1 MTNPR
6 ALAIDPRA
14 KSRFIFWTDCGKR
27 PRIERA
33 NLDGAN
39 RTVLISTKLYW
50 PNDLTLDLVKK
61 RIYFADAHLD
71 YIESCDYFG
80 GKRVQIFANSLA
92 LHHPHCLSFF
102 EHSIYW
108 VDRGHQRLVKI
119 NRYES
124 ALVSSRTNN
133 VTYIPD
139 LSAQALNVRVAHQLA
154 QPVDTEANPCDK
166 SSCEHLCL
174 LSRDSPTGFKCACQ
188 IGYVKNSTLDSR
200 CNLDQSEFL
209 IVLKRNVIGGLKVH
223 ANDTQDDTVLATT
236 VSTGLKSRLKSF
248 CTCSVEIWCNLFCP

>member
-1 MTNPR
+1 VTNPR

-14 KSRFIFWTDCGKR
+14 KSRFIFWTDWGKR

-50 PNDLTLDLVKK
+50 PNGLTLDLVKE
-61 RIYFADAHLD
+61 RVYFADAHLD

-92 LHHPHCLSFF
+92 LHHPHGLSFF

-119 NRYES
+119 NRYYES
-124 ALVSSRTNN
+124 ANN
-133 VTYIPD
+133 VTYITD

-154 QPVDTEANPCDK
+154 QPVDTVANPCDK

-188 IGYVKNSTLDSR
+188 IGYVKDSTLDSR

-209 IVLKRNVIGGLKVH
+209 IVLNRNVIGGLKVY
-223 ANDTQDDTVLATT
+223 ANDTQDDTVLAATT
-236 VSTGLKSRLKSF
+236 ASSNQILDIDTDDDKFG
-248 CTCSVEIWCNLFCP
+248 